1 MPKPLDPDI
10 AAILKAH
17 KLTPSESLWDCH
29 GTWVMYHWA
38 VERAAAQAKIM
49 FDAPQIIEARSL
61 DKVVAICVTARMGE
75 RVEWS
80 IGEAAPAN
88 NKNSYPFAMAE
99 KRAKDRV
106 ALKLL
111 GLSGLVYSEEE
122 ADDFKDTR
130 PKEQPRNPPGITAAK
145 AAITMWVRE
154 LNACA
159 DEATLVGVL
168 NDKDFKGLVRE
179 VYTKFPGEW
188 TGAEQYSGLRGQIE
202 FVGKQLGCEGTV
214 QSYLVKA
221 ENALRQKEAA

>member
-17 KLTPSESLWDCH
+17 KLGTDALWDCH

-38 VERAAAQAKIM
+38 VERAAAQARIS
-49 FDAPQIIEARSL
+49 FEPPQVLEARSA
-61 DKVVAICVTARMGE
+61 DKVVAICVTARMSD

-80 IGEAAPAN
+80 IGEAAPSN

-122 ADDFKDTR
+122 ADDFKDSR
-130 PKEQPRNPPGITAAK
+130 PKDPPKSPPGITAAK
-145 AAITMWVRE
+145 AGVTMWVRE
-154 LNACA
+154 LQACGDA
-159 DEATLVGVL
+159 DSFEAILSS
-168 NDKDFKGLVRE
+168 NDFKKMVAE
-179 VYTKFPGEW
+179 VYTKFPSEW
-188 TGAEQYSGLRGQIE
+188 TGPEQYSGLRGQIE
-202 FVGKQLGCEGTV
+202 FVGKQLGAEATA
-214 QSYLVKA
+214 QSYLVKV
-221 ENALRQKEAA
+221 EKALRQKEAA